1 MKKVVTLLAAFTLLV
16 GCSGNYG
23 SKHDHSNDKKLHN
36 KGVAIESHAPRHMSD
51 VTKEVARRASSATTK
66 TP

>member
-1 MKKVVTLLAAFTLLV
+1 MKKLVTLFAASILLA

-23 SKHDHSNDKKLHN
+23 NNHGHNHDKKLHN
-36 KGVAIESHAPRHMSD
+36 KGVAIESHSPRHMNN

-66 TP
+66 MQ